1 MFCLPHLSHLS
12 ETPPVCVLRPSK
24 NGSQRPL
31 FPKFPKGFKACK
43 NPQNRSWENASK
55 NSHQIWPF
63 WDSFSIYHNFC
74 STGAFL
80 MRLKYVIGHILK
92 LWWPHRHPQYVHPKA
107 QNSKILKIF
116 EIFFCWKTKSNKMCH
131 MRAWM
136 GWSFRDVKALYLVN
150 LLRQKISK
158 ILKKILW
165 WILWGNFGFLKKK
178 KGFWDPFLE
187 GRRTQT
193 RAVSDK
199 CGKWGR

>member
-12 ETPPVCVLRPSK
+12 ETPLVCVLRPSK

-80 MRLKYVIGHILK
+80 MRLKYVIGHMLK
-92 LWWPHRHPQYVHPKA
+92 LMWPHRHPSMCTQRHKTRKFWKFPR
-107 QNSKILKIF
+107 
-116 EIFFCWKTKSNKMCH
+116 FFFLKTKSDKMCH
-131 MRAWM
+131 MRACM
-136 GWSFRDVKALYLVN
+136 GWSFRNVKARNLVN
-150 LLRQKISK
+150 LLRQKK
-158 ILKKILW
+158 FENFEKKILW

-178 KGFWDPFLE
+178 CLLGPVF
-187 GRRTQT
+187 RR
-193 RAVSDK
+193 S
-199 CGKWGR
+199 